1 MTLSRALLA
10 LSATL
15 LATSAGGP
23 TTASPAAAS
32 PFGLWLTP
40 DDHGQIE
47 VFACQGKLC
56 GRIVTSDKLRADPGL
71 KDAANKDPALRDR
84 PLKGL
89 VLMKNFAGGPARWT
103 GGAIYRPQDGGTY
116 QGTIDLIDAR
126 TLKLKGCVV
135 APLCQTQVWK
145 RAGSRRKRDT
155 YFSGS

>member
-1 MTLSRALLA
+1 MTLSRPVLA
-10 LSATL
+10 LAATL
-15 LATSAGGP
+15 LVVSAGG
-23 TTASPAAAS
+23 TTAAPTGAS
-32 PFGLWLTP
+32 PVGLWLTP

-47 VFACQGKLC
+47 VFACGSKLC

-89 VLMKNFAGGPARWT
+89 VIMTGFNGGPARWT
-103 GGAIYRPQDGGTY
+103 GGAIYRPQDGGAY

-126 TLKLKGCVV
+126 TLKLKGCIV

-145 RAGSRRKRDT
+145 RAG
-155 YFSGS
+155 